1 MAYVW
6 RQQLHKI
13 ESKQFSA
20 SSLHHLP
27 KKNRKNIKMK
37 AMGEKPFRERKSIL
51 GKKRLGKRETIR
63 KGIRGG
69 KLGKSGALKRG
80 P

>member
-1 MAYVW
+1 MNSNISMRTVVNKFNSNIVGRAMAYVW

-37 AMGEKPFRERKSIL
+37 AMGEI
-51 GKKRLGKRETIR
+51 
-63 KGIRGG
+63 
-69 KLGKSGALKRG
+69 
-80 P
+80 